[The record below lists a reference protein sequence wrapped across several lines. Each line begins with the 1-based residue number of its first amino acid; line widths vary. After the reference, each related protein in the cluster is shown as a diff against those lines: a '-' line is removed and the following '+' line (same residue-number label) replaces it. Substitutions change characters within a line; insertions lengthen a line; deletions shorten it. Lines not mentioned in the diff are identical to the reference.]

1 MMEQEKFVDNMKK
14 IKKIGYYTIIFIV
27 VTNLIGLT
35 IATIEFA
42 LKN

>member
-1 MMEQEKFVDNMKK
+1 MKK
-14 IKKIGYYTIIFIV
+14 IKKIGYYIIMFIV
-27 VTNLIGLT
+27 VPNLIGLT